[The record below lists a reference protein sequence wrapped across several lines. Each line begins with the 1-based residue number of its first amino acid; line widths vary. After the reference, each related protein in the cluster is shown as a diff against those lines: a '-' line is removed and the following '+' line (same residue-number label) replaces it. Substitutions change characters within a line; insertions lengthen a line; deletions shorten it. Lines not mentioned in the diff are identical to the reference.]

1 MASEPHPAVVVHVK
15 LLGFLK
21 RWSDQPRLDVEVLA
35 GATVRDL
42 LDRLADRLGSE
53 FRQAILDRNGDLHG
67 GVELIL
73 DGQEIPPRQI
83 SGIQVCAETDLVII
97 PIIVGGRQE
106 LGLSLLCP

>member
-1 MASEPHPAVVVHVK
+1 MAGEPHPVVVVHVK

-21 RWSDQPRLDVEVLA
+21 RWCDQPGLDLEIRA

-42 LDRLADRLGSE
+42 IYLLADRLGSE

-73 DGQEIPPRQI
+73 DGREIPPQKI
-83 SGIQVCAETDLVII
+83 PGIQVCAETDLVII
-97 PIIVGGRQE
+97 PIIVGGR
-106 LGLSLLCP
+106 

>member
-21 RWSDQPRLDVEVLA
+21 RWCDRPGLDIQLRA

-42 LDRLADRLGSE
+42 LDLLAGRLGNE

-73 DGQEIPPRQI
+73 DGQEIPPRKI

-97 PIIVGGRQE
+97 PIIVGG
-106 LGLSLLCP
+106 L

>member
-1 MASEPHPAVVVHVK
+1 MESEPQSVIVVHIK

-21 RWSDQPRLDVEVLA
+21 RWCNQPWLDVEIPA

-42 LDRLADRLGSE
+42 LDLLAGRLGNE

-73 DGQEIPPRQI
+73 DGQEIPPRRI
-83 SGIQVCAETDLVII
+83 SGIQVYAESNLAII
-97 PIIVGGRQE
+97 PIIVGGQ
-106 LGLSLLCP
+106 SMV

>member
-1 MASEPHPAVVVHVK
+1 MESEPQSVIVVHVK

-21 RWSDQPRLDVEVLA
+21 RWCNQPRLDIEIPA

-42 LDRLADRLGSE
+42 LDLLADRLGHE

-67 GVELIL
+67 GIELIL
-73 DGQEIPPRQI
+73 DGQEIPPRKI

-97 PIIVGGRQE
+97 PIIVGG
-106 LGLSLLCP
+106 L